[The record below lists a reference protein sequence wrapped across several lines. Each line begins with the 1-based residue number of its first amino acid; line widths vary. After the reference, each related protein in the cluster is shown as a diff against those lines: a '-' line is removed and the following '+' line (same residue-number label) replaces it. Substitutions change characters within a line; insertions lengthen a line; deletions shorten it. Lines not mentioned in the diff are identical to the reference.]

1 MSANRQYVVGPWK
14 MGRIFLIQNFNLIK
28 IILICI
34 SNLKNC
40 LNNFIEITASH
51 AILHEIILPQSGNIW

>member
-1 MSANRQYVVGPWK
+1 